1 VEKLP
6 LVLMAGPERFN
17 FFSSWLKKLV
27 ICYWLMVTGFLLFA
41 DSRASDQE
49 QVTSNLNR

>member
-6 LVLMAGPERFN
+6 LVLMAGREGSN

-27 ICYWLMVTGFLLFA
+27 IGYSVLDIGI
-41 DSRASDQE
+41 SDD
-49 QVTSNLNR
+49 